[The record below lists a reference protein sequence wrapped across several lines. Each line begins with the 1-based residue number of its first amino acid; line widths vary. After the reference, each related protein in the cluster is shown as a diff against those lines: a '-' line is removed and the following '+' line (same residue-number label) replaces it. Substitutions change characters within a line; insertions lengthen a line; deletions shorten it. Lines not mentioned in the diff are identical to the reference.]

1 MTVATIRPTDER
13 FRAAVEELRVPAM
26 GTEAVAPLLHGLLR
40 LVRPRRVLEVGMGY
54 TTPFLA
60 AALSENVADTEE
72 QARALAEKTRRHL
85 DGGAP
90 LDDAWLYG
98 EPALLA
104 PGYYR
109 TGYRPR
115 LVAVDD
121 LSIPE
126 SSSPRVSAALR
137 ALGLDDL
144 VTVVNADLRDCVRHF
159 PEDFAPID
167 FAWVDA
173 WECLY
178 FFDNFWDLI
187 DPDGG
192 LVVMHYLMT
201 YPEGEAFLR
210 YLSAQQE
217 SRPGEFEVVNL
228 LEPHKLSQNSLT
240 ILRRT
245 SGVVRRK
252 YAEPGAR
259 MDYGATLRAQAEQQA
274 LPYRTATKELTP

>member
-1 MTVATIRPTDER
+1 MAPVRLADER
-13 FRAAVEELRVPAM
+13 FRAAVEGLRVPAM
-26 GTEAVAPLLHGLLR
+26 GTEAVAPLLHGLLK

-60 AALSENVADTEE
+60 AALAEIVAETNE
-72 QARALAEKTRRHL
+72 QARSLAGKTRRYL
-85 DGGAP
+85 DNGVP
-90 LDDAWLYG
+90 LDDEWLYG

-104 PGYYR
+104 PEFYHAE
-109 TGYRPR
+109 YRPR

-126 SSSPRVSAALR
+126 SSSPRVLSVLTE
-137 ALGLDDL
+137 LGLADL
-144 VTVVNADLRDCVRHF
+144 VTVVNADLRDCAEHF
-159 PEDFAPID
+159 PPDFTPID

-178 FFDNFWDLI
+178 FFDNFWDMV

-217 SRPGEFEVVNL
+217 ARPGEFEVVNL

-245 SGVVRRK
+245 SGVVPRK
-252 YAEPGAR
+252 YAKPGSR
-259 MDYGATLRAQAEQQA
+259 MDYGDRLHGQARTQA
-274 LPYRTATKELTP
+274 GVLPGPIRERTP